1 MYYKIIYFYQ
11 YYFMNTTYWHHTV
24 SVGSYNFP
32 RFIGAPLDSITDS
45 PFRQLVRQFSTA
57 ELLYTE
63 MRHVGSIAADK
74 DGRRTTRFEQW
85 ERPLNYQIAANAVDY
100 IDAAIDRI
108 IAARVDIVDLNV
120 GCPARNVIGSGSGS
134 ALMAD
139 IPRLTRILKHLRSKL
154 SMPFTIKIRAGFKE
168 CNAVAI
174 AQLAQDCGVD
184 ALAIHP
190 RLQTQKFEGRPD
202 YAVAA
207 AVKQALQI
215 PVFLS
220 GNIVNWA
227 TARMAYETTGVDG
240 FLIGRGL
247 WGKPWKL
254 KELYEHSQG
263 RHYTINRK
271 EILACAIDHL
281 QRMLAYYGPQGLFA
295 FRKHVPFYIAG
306 MQSAGDIRTRLVTM
320 NCAVQAEAFLHELYA
335 SVE

>member
-1 MYYKIIYFYQ
+1 
-11 YYFMNTTYWHHTV
+11 MNTYWHQTV
-24 SVGSYNFP
+24 SIGPYSFP

-45 PFRQLVRQFSTA
+45 PFRQLVRQFSTQ

-74 DGRRTTRFEQW
+74 DGTRTVRFESW
-85 ERPLNYQIAANAVDY
+85 ERPLNYQVAANSIDF

-108 IAARVDIVDLNV
+108 LAAGVDIVDLNV

-139 IPRLTRILKHLRSKL
+139 IPRLTLILKRMRAKL
-154 SMPFTIKIRAGFKE
+154 SIPLTIKIRAGFKE
-168 CNAVAI
+168 CNAVTI
-174 AQLAQDCGVD
+174 ALLAQDCGVD

-202 YAVAA
+202 YVVAA
-207 AVKQALQI
+207 GVKKALQI
-215 PVFLS
+215 PVLLS
-220 GNIVNWA
+220 GNVVNWP
-227 TARMAYETTGVDG
+227 TSRMAYEATGVDG

-247 WGKPWKL
+247 WGRPWKL
-254 KELYEHSQG
+254 KEMFEHSQG
-263 RHYTINRK
+263 RVYAVTRK
-271 EILACAIDHL
+271 EMLACAVDHL
-281 QRMLAYYGPQGLFA
+281 RRMIAYYGPKGLFA

-306 MQSAGDIRTRLVTM
+306 MQGAGDIRTRLVSM
-320 NCAVQAEAFLHELYA
+320 ECAVRVEELLHELHA